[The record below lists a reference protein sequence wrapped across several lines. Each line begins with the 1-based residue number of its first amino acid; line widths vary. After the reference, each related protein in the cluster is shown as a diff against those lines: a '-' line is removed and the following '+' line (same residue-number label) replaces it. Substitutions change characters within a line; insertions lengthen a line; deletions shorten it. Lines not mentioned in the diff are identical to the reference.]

1 MGQARGR
8 PVGGPGGRHPA
19 GGGSDAATGE
29 GARRGEKAVGHVNEL
44 LTEDRGAIRI
54 LTLTRP
60 EKRNALNTALTR
72 ALLEGLRAA
81 DAAKSVAAVVL
92 TGAGQGF
99 CAGADLSEFKDLT
112 PEKQHLVGERAEL
125 TMQLHLAIPKMAKPV
140 VTAINGA
147 AMGGGAGLAIAG
159 DLAVM
164 AASAKLGYPETR
176 HGIVAAIVMA
186 NLVRQ
191 VGRKQA
197 FELVSLGD
205 SFSSQRALA
214 CGLVNRVVPD
224 ADLIA
229 ETIVLA
235 GKLTAISSQAMQA
248 TKQLFHQVADLP
260 LEAALKLGRETN
272 KRMRAFRK
280 P

>member
-1 MGQARGR
+1 MKRKS
-8 PVGGPGGRHPA
+8 
-19 GGGSDAATGE
+19 GSDPDF
-29 GARRGEKAVGHVNEL
+29 L
-44 LTEDRGAIRI
+44 LIEDRGAVRV
-54 LTLTRP
+54 LTMNRP

-72 ALLEGLRAA
+72 ELLDGLRAG
-81 DAAKSVAAVVL
+81 DAADSVSAVVL
-92 TGAGQGF
+92 TGAGQAF

-112 PEKQHLVGERAEL
+112 PEKQHLVEERAEL
-125 TMQLHLAIPKMAKPV
+125 TMQLHLVFSKMAKPV

-164 AASAKLGYPETR
+164 AQGAKLGYPETR

-197 FELVSLGD
+197 FELVALGEPLTPD
-205 SFSSQRALA
+205 QALA
-214 CGLVNRVVPD
+214 LGMVNRVVPD
-224 ADLIA
+224 KDLLSETLKLA
-229 ETIVLA
+229 E
-235 GKLTAISSQAMQA
+235 KLSNVNPEALRA
-248 TKQLFHQVADLP
+248 TKTLFHEVADLP
-260 LEAALKLGRETN
+260 LEEALKRGRDTN

-280 P
+280 G